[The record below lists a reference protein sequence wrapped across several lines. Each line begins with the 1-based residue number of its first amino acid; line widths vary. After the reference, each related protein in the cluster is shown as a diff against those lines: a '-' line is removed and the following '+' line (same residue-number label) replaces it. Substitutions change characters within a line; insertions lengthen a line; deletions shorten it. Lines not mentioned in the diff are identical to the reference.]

1 MEKQRKELKE
11 VKLDERYQCKKNW
24 KKPAYYSSSIYPT
37 IKKAPFSYVNK
48 VTAISLQETTIGKG
62 IPSQ

>member
-1 MEKQRKELKE
+1 MKKQKEELRE
-11 VKLDERYQCKKNW
+11 VKLKVSMQKKLE
-24 KKPAYYSSSIYPT
+24 KPAYYSSSISPT

-48 VTAISLQETTIGKG
+48 VTAISLQETTIFED

>member
-1 MEKQRKELKE
+1 MKKQKEELRE
-11 VKLDERYQCKKNW
+11 VKLDERYQCKKSW
-24 KKPAYYSSSIYPT
+24 KKPAYYSSSISPT

-48 VTAISLQETTIGKG
+48 VTAIRLQETTIFEG

>member
-1 MEKQRKELKE
+1 MKKQKEELRE
-11 VKLDERYQCKKNW
+11 VKLKVSMQKKLE
-24 KKPAYYSSSIYPT
+24 KPAYYSSSISPT

-48 VTAISLQETTIGKG
+48 VTAIRLQETTIFEG

>member
-1 MEKQRKELKE
+1 MKKQKEEFRE
-11 VKLDERYQCKKNW
+11 VKLKVSMQKKLE
-24 KKPAYYSSSIYPT
+24 KPAYYSSSISPT

-48 VTAISLQETTIGKG
+48 VTAIRLQETTIFEG